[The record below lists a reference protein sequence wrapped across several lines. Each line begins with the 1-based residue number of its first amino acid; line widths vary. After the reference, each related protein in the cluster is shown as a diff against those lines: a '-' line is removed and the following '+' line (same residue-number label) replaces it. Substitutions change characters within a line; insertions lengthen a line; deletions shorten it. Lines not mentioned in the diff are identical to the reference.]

1 MSGSADLALFHLIN
15 GLAGHRQWL
24 DLLMVAFAKY
34 APAFY
39 AIVLLGCWLTW
50 RPRWQRMAA
59 IAGGAALVALGVGQ
73 LVGAALPRARPYL
86 VTTATVL
93 VPHAPDTSFP
103 SDHAIL
109 VVAVTIVLTALNR
122 RLGAWLAAAGVVV
135 LFSRVYIGVHYP
147 TDVVGGAV
155 IGAIGGWAALWAAS
169 TPVVRKW
176 IDAAFRFLC
185 RLHVAA
191 RPDETESRVT

>member
-1 MSGSADLALFHLIN
+1 MNGSADLALFHRIN
-15 GLAGHRQWL
+15 GLAGHHQWL
-24 DLLMVAFAKY
+24 DLVMVAFARY

-39 AIVLLGCWLTW
+39 ALVLLGCWLTW

-59 IAGGAALVALGVGQ
+59 IAGGAALVALGAGQ
-73 LVGAALPRARPYL
+73 LVGAARPRARPYL

-109 VVAVTIVLTALNR
+109 VAAVTLVLAALNR
-122 RLGAWLAAAGVVV
+122 RLGAGLAVVGLVV

-147 TDVVGGAV
+147 TDVAGGAV
-155 IGAIGGWAALWAAS
+155 IGALGGWAALRVAAM
-169 TPVVRKW
+169 PVVRAW
-176 IDAAFRFLC
+176 MDAVFLLLC
-185 RLHVAA
+185 RWHLAA
-191 RPDETESRVT
+191 RPDEGGTRAT